1 MWPRGWSASGA
12 FWAIAE
18 TLRSEA
24 TLRSMTTSS
33 FPRDRAASLAALCLM
48 VAFAVGCSAHA
59 VPTSASASAAASDP
73 ATGEATALT
82 TGHPVTIIDD
92 GSGAELCLG
101 VVWQLL
107 PPACD
112 GPRVENWEWS
122 DWPGHHE
129 ESSGARWGEFA
140 VTGTYDA
147 EANTFTATEIVPSPD
162 PPVEPI
168 ADATA
173 PVPVG
178 PGVAD
183 ESELQAI
190 YEDESAV
197 RDDVLAW
204 GVDPI
209 AGQVTMQVVYDEDG
223 ILQSEMDE
231 TYGAGVVRVLSSLEP
246 VG

>member
-1 MWPRGWSASGA
+1 
-12 FWAIAE
+12 
-18 TLRSEA
+18 
-24 TLRSMTTSS
+24 
-33 FPRDRAASLAALCLM
+33 M

-59 VPTSASASAAASDP
+59 VPTSASASASAAASDP
-73 ATGEATALT
+73 ATDEATALT

-112 GPRVENWEWS
+112 GPFIENWEWS
-122 DWPGHHE
+122 DRSGHHE
-129 ESSGARWGEFA
+129 ESSGVRWGDFS
-140 VTGTYDA
+140 VIGTYDA
-147 EANTFTATEIVPSPD
+147 EANTFTVTEIVQSPD
-162 PPVEPI
+162 RPVEPV
-168 ADATA
+168 ADAVA
-173 PVPVG
+173 PVPAE

-183 ESELQAI
+183 DSELQVI

-197 RDDVLAW
+197 RDDVLVW

-223 ILQSEMDE
+223 IVQSEMDDE
-231 TYGAGVVRVLSSLEP
+231 YGAGVVRVLSSLEP